1 MKFRGLKQEIAP
13 RVCGHHQTPFS
24 SILQGGKVMSGFL
37 RPQRDLKKKILDGT
51 IEVFRKKGAS
61 FTMSDISK
69 ELGIS
74 KKTIYVQFD
83 DKKSL
88 LLELVDYF
96 FDSLK
101 ENENRIWEDDTL
113 DTKEKFTKI
122 LGAMPE
128 ASVDMDFASLYEMR
142 GKYPEVDEKVRRRL
156 ESDWEKTLELLR
168 QGKKEGIFKDVNE
181 TVFQITFE
189 ATLERFLNGD
199 ELSRNHVKY
208 GDALRE
214 LVDMLVGGISR

>member
-1 MKFRGLKQEIAP
+1 
-13 RVCGHHQTPFS
+13 
-24 SILQGGKVMSGFL
+24 MSGFL

-96 FDSLK
+96 F
-101 ENENRIWEDDTL
+101 
-113 DTKEKFTKI
+113 F
-122 LGAMPE
+122 
-128 ASVDMDFASLYEMR
+128 
-142 GKYPEVDEKVRRRL
+142 
-156 ESDWEKTLELLR
+156 
-168 QGKKEGIFKDVNE
+168 
-181 TVFQITFE
+181 
-189 ATLERFLNGD
+189 
-199 ELSRNHVKY
+199 HV
-208 GDALRE
+208 
-214 LVDMLVGGISR
+214 